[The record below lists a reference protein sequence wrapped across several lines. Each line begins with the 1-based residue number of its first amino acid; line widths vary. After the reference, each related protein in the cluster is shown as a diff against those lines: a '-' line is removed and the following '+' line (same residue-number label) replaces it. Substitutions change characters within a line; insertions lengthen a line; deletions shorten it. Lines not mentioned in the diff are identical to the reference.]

1 MQSCIGDIDGAT
13 ELYLQAL
20 RNDPAHVPSLLN
32 LARCHLEVDHSA
44 GAGQRVQDGGAKACD
59 VYGTVLALEPR
70 NVEALLGRAR
80 LLHMACRSRGGGGGQ
95 EAADGLQEARS
106 LFERA
111 FAVVDEGFIDE
122 LQTHGGTGFEGREDG
137 GGVASLEE
145 RGADAGERVVDTS
158 SMCMFAALLEDLADV
173 SGDESQARGLLREAD
188 QVYGRVLEMAPDHVT
203 ALYKQALLRES
214 RLKAAGAAEDAREL
228 YERCLQLQPDHYGAL
243 CNLGALYESQLNQV
257 AKAREMY
264 EAALRL
270 EPSDSATLF
279 NYAGLVEGMGASK
292 DAFAGRAQK
301 HLCQDA
307 FALYQEDAF
316 ALYQRAVESNPR
328 HVPSWLAVA
337 RLTRPSTVTS
347 LLGPP
352 VVGDEAIPNKQ
363 IANADSLHALAL
375 KSLEDMA
382 MDSSSAG
389 GKEFE
394 REALLLY
401 ADMVCDHD
409 LMADRYGA
417 HMTTYI
423 QKRVHV
429 NGLHA
434 GETRR
439 PLLAA
444 TDSVR
449 FGCEQT
455 NDEGAGRVCSCARHL
470 PGQCPCPCCF
480 RQSPS
485 G

>member
-1 MQSCIGDIDGAT
+1 MSKLVTGVDGLMQSCIGDIDGAT

-20 RNDPAHVPSLLN
+20 LNDPAHVPSLLN
-32 LARCHLEVDHSA
+32 LARCHLEADQSA

-59 VYGTVLALEPR
+59 VYGTALALEPR
-70 NVEALLGRAR
+70 NLEALLGRAQV
-80 LLHMACRSRGGGGGQ
+80 LHKAYRSRGGGGGQ
-95 EAADGLQEARS
+95 EATDRLKEARS

-111 FAVVDEGFIDE
+111 FAVVDEGFVDE
-122 LQTHGGTGFEGREDG
+122 LQAHDGTGFEGLEDG

-145 RGADAGERVVDTS
+145 RSDDAGERVVDTS
-158 SMCMFAALLEDLADV
+158 SMCMYAAVLEDLADV
-173 SGDESQARGLLREAD
+173 SGDEGQGQGLLREAD
-188 QVYGRVLEMAPDHVT
+188 QVYGRVLEMAPDHVP
-203 ALYKQALLRES
+203 AVYNQALLRDS
-214 RLKAAGAAEDAREL
+214 RLKASGAAEDARKL

-270 EPSDSATLF
+270 QPSDAGTLF
-279 NYAGLVEGMGASK
+279 NYAGLFEGTGASK
-292 DAFAGRAQK
+292 
-301 HLCQDA
+301 
-307 FALYQEDAF
+307 DAF

-337 RLTRPSTVTS
+337 RLTRPSTVTG

-363 IANADSLHALAL
+363 IANAESLHALAL

-409 LMADRYGA
+409 LMADR
-417 HMTTYI
+417 
-423 QKRVHV
+423 
-429 NGLHA
+429 
-434 GETRR
+434 
-439 PLLAA
+439 
-444 TDSVR
+444 
-449 FGCEQT
+449 
-455 NDEGAGRVCSCARHL
+455 
-470 PGQCPCPCCF
+470 
-480 RQSPS
+480 
-485 G
+485 

>member
-292 DAFAGRAQK
+292 DAFA
-301 HLCQDA
+301 
-307 FALYQEDAF
+307 
-316 ALYQRAVESNPR
+316 LYQRAVESNPR
-328 HVPSWLAVA
+328 HVLSWLAVA
-337 RLTRPSTVTS
+337 RLTRPSTVTG
-347 LLGPP
+347 LLGPC
-352 VVGDEAIPNKQ
+352 VVSDQASPNKQ

-375 KSLEDMA
+375 KSLEDMV
-382 MDSSSAG
+382 MDSSSGG

-394 REALLLY
+394 REALMLY

-409 LMADRYGA
+409 LMADR
-417 HMTTYI
+417 
-423 QKRVHV
+423 
-429 NGLHA
+429 
-434 GETRR
+434 
-439 PLLAA
+439 
-444 TDSVR
+444 
-449 FGCEQT
+449 
-455 NDEGAGRVCSCARHL
+455 
-470 PGQCPCPCCF
+470 
-480 RQSPS
+480 
-485 G
+485 

>member
-292 DAFAGRAQK
+292 DA
-301 HLCQDA
+301 L
-307 FALYQEDAF
+307 

-328 HVPSWLAVA
+328 HVLSWLAVA
-337 RLTRPSTVTS
+337 RLTRPSTVTG
-347 LLGPP
+347 LLGPC
-352 VVGDEAIPNKQ
+352 VVSDQASPNKQ

-375 KSLEDMA
+375 KSLEDMV
-382 MDSSSAG
+382 MDSSSGG

-394 REALLLY
+394 REALMLY

-409 LMADRYGA
+409 LMADR
-417 HMTTYI
+417 
-423 QKRVHV
+423 
-429 NGLHA
+429 
-434 GETRR
+434 
-439 PLLAA
+439 
-444 TDSVR
+444 
-449 FGCEQT
+449 
-455 NDEGAGRVCSCARHL
+455 
-470 PGQCPCPCCF
+470 
-480 RQSPS
+480 
-485 G
+485 